1 MKGAKIV
8 KLVKFMTSSCKQD
21 FLKATMTLLHGRV
34 TIMAKNVLR
43 CSCEIRYLW
52 KINNYNANIL

>member
-34 TIMAKNVLR
+34 TIMAKNVVR

-52 KINNYNANIL
+52 RL